1 MRIGNSKWVLFNLLP
16 YEYKALE
23 NYLEEMALKGWKLKN
38 MRGYLL
44 KFKRIEPKK
53 IKYSVDIMDKI
64 SFFDGKN
71 SESALEYREYC
82 KAAGWEFVCEREKI
96 QIYCSESDLSNN
108 PIHTDEEEKFNC
120 IFKASLKHVLSSL
133 IMILSVV
140 YIQYITIFRSYNVN
154 FLANDIQIFLL
165 FILSIFIIHGVI
177 GVVNFVI
184 WGVKGKVA
192 LKKGDVVS
200 YNCFK
205 AMKVRLVLNNIS
217 ILLMLSL
224 IIYMGTSGEAYML
237 KLLVLILLAIGLLS
251 IIMNFISRSNCK
263 DKKTLNIIVYVVFT
277 IIIFIG
283 INVLVFSEVFSKI
296 NSSDTKIEEE
306 NYPIVL
312 NDFNDKSINDEGKH
326 IDEEKG
332 ILASTLYYSVK
343 GERIDLSYDLFE
355 SDYKWTVEYV
365 VNKKMDWLKKFNIK
379 YIKKETNLPSEIQV
393 YKKEDRNTY
402 LMFSDNKIIEI
413 NDWNEILSEDELL
426 NKSYEKVFKK

>member
-1 MRIGNSKWVLFNLLP
+1 MTIGNTKWVLFNLLP

-120 IFKASLKHVLSSL
+120 IFKASLKYVLSSL
-133 IMILSVV
+133 IIILSVGFT
-140 YIQYITIFRSYNVN
+140 QYISTFGSYEAN
-154 FLANDIQIFLL
+154 FLANDMQIFLL
-165 FILSIFIIHGVI
+165 FILSIFIIHGII

-184 WGVKGKVA
+184 WGVKGKSA
-192 LKKGDVVS
+192 LKKGEVVS

-205 AMKVRLVLNNIS
+205 AMKIRLVLNNIS

-224 IIYMGTSGEAYML
+224 IIYMGIIGEAYML
-237 KLLVLILLAIGLLS
+237 KVLVVTLLATGLLS

-263 DKKTLNIIVYVVFT
+263 DKKTLNILVYVIFT
-277 IIIFIG
+277 VVIFIG
-283 INVLVFSEVFSKI
+283 LNTLIFSEVFSKI
-296 NSSDTKIEEE
+296 NSRDSKIEEE

-312 NDFNDKSINDEGKH
+312 NDFNDKSINDEGKY
-326 IDEEKG
+326 IDEKNG
-332 ILASTLYYSVK
+332 VLASRLYYSVK
-343 GERIDLSYDLFE
+343 GEKIDLSYDLFE
-355 SDYKWTVEYV
+355 SNYKWTVEYAI
-365 VNKKMDWLKKFNIK
+365 NKKMKWLKEINIK

-393 YKKEDRNTY
+393 YKQENRNTY
-402 LMFSDNKIIEI
+402 LMISDNKIIEI

-426 NKSYEKVFKK
+426 NKFYEKVFKE